1 MKIVRT
7 SGTTAVI
14 KASWLVV
21 QRASANA
28 DWARS
33 TRIRRIK
40 TDGTDNQLVSG
51 AMARHLGNG
60 LWEVSSARPDGSDVE
75 PAITLMT
82 HNWTPDLGE
91 RERRKQAA
99 MATEPSW
106 YIKETTA
113 IDMARAASDKYGLPQ
128 TVYKTS
134 DTCGWAHT
142 NPFSSVLRGAQ
153 LDSTWLP
160 ANYFR

>member
-7 SGTTAVI
+7 NGTTAVI

-33 TRIRRIK
+33 TRFRRIK
-40 TDGTDNQLVSG
+40 TDGTENKLLSG
-51 AMARHLGNG
+51 ASARHLGNG
-60 LWEVSSARPDGSDVE
+60 LWEVCSARPDGSDVE
-75 PAITLMT
+75 PAIRLMT
-82 HNWTPDLGE
+82 YRWTPDLGE
-91 RERRKQAA
+91 RERRQKAA
-99 MATEPSW
+99 AESSW
-106 YIKETTA
+106 CIEVTTA
-113 IDMARAASDKYGLPQ
+113 IDMATTASDQYGLPQ

-134 DTCGWAHT
+134 ETCGWAHT
-142 NPFSSVLRGAQ
+142 NAFATVLRGAH

-160 ANYFR
+160 ANYFS